1 MLRAQWEEIRSTSY
15 KKLRGTDKWRLK
27 MRDKHVHPITTKM
40 CINDDKHIYIYK
52 IDVCLLS
59 STKSF
64 EEFSNKSGQGALL
77 MGWVLG
83 VFLGGRSV
91 GSGNWT
97 AEAIFNEW
105 QTASRFTTTKKPPH
119 LPKMSC
125 SLMWPLVLISL
136 ISKGESGCC
145 RKFQ

>member
-1 MLRAQWEEIRSTSY
+1 
-15 KKLRGTDKWRLK
+15 
-27 MRDKHVHPITTKM
+27 MRDKHVHPITTNM
-40 CINDDKHIYIYK
+40 CINDDKHIYN

-59 STKSF
+59 STKNC
-64 EEFSNKSGQGALL
+64 EEFKKKSGQGALL

-83 VFLGGRSV
+83 VFLASRSV

-97 AEAIFNEW
+97 AEAIFNGS
-105 QTASRFTTTKKPPH
+105 QTASRSTPTKKKPH
-119 LPKMSC
+119 LPIMSC